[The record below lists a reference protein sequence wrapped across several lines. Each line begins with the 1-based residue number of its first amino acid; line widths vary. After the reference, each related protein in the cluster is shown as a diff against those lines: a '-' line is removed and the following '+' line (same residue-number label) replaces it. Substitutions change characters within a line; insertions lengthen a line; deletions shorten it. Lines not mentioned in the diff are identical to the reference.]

1 MQTLC
6 GYKRDR
12 GKKLKNDL
20 LTKLDALDEKVSA
33 VEARSPEVVQAY
45 REKLE
50 AKVHELLEDSQI
62 DDNRIAAEVVIY
74 SDKICNDEETVRLH
88 SHIRG
93 MKKFLQKRRNWP

>member
-6 GYKRDR
+6 GYARPREEDA
-12 GKKLKNDL
+12 KNDL

-74 SDKICNDEETVRLH
+74 SDKICNDEETVQH
-88 SHIRG
+88 SHMGHEKNSYR
-93 MKKFLQKRRNWP
+93 KRRNWP